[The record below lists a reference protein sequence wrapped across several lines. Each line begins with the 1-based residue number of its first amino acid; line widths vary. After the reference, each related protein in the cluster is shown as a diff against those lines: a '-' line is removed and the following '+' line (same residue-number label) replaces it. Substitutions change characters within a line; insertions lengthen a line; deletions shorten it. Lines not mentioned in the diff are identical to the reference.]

1 MANTNGQ
8 VIWVAENRFL
18 EYKETISNTFLK
30 TVSAFANYDGGE
42 IIFGIDDEGKI
53 VGVPESAQKCLDI
66 ENRINDSIAPQ
77 PDYELTA
84 AENHTIILKVHA
96 GMRKPYLYKS
106 KAYKRNDT
114 STVEVDHTEM
124 TRLILEGSNLGYE
137 ELPSGIQELTFEK
150 LEKELKYKAG
160 IEKLDLNIL
169 KTLNLFSDK
178 NGYNIAAEILADENM
193 LPGIDIGKFGD
204 SISIIK
210 KRKTY
215 EHTSALNLYDDA
227 YEVFRDYYEY
237 DVIEG
242 SERRTVSLIPGTA
255 YREAVANALIH
266 RVWDVKDPIRIY
278 MFDDRVEIFSPGGL
292 PRGMTKEAYL
302 SGNYS
307 TLRNPV
313 ISNVFFRLKIVE
325 IFGTGIRRIKEA
337 YRDSIA
343 KPEFE
348 VYENFIK
355 VILPVV
361 KERTSLKGDA
371 GLVYDAVSGAD
382 GSSISQI
389 AGKVPFGKTKVHKI
403 LMELES
409 KDLIR
414 ITGNGRGTKYHKA

>member
-1 MANTNGQ
+1 M
-8 VIWVAENRFL
+8 AENRFL

-42 IIFGIDDEGKI
+42 IIFGIDDAGKT
-53 VGVPESAQKCLDI
+53 VGIQEPAGKCLDI
-66 ENRINDSIAPQ
+66 ENRINDSIMPQ
-77 PDYELTA
+77 PDYELKVA
-84 AENHTIILKVHA
+84 RNNTIILKVYA
-96 GMRKPYLYKS
+96 GARKPYLYRS

-124 TRLILEGSNLGYE
+124 TRLILEGSNLSYE
-137 ELPSGIQELTFEK
+137 ELSSEMQDLTFEK
-150 LEKELKYKAG
+150 LEKELKSKTG
-160 IEKLDLNIL
+160 IERLDLNIL

-215 EHTSALNLYDDA
+215 EHTSILNLYDAA
-227 YEVFRDYYEY
+227 YEMFRDYYEY

-242 SERRTVSLIPGTA
+242 SERRTVGLIPGAA

-266 RVWDVKDPIRIY
+266 RVWDVKDHIRIF

-337 YRDSIA
+337 YQDSVA

-348 VYENFIK
+348 VYENSIK

-361 KERTSLKGDA
+361 KERASINGEA
-371 GLVYDAVSGAD
+371 GLVYDAVSMQA

-389 AGKVPFGKTKVHKI
+389 AEKVPFGRTKVRKI
-403 LMELES
+403 LNELES

-414 ITGNGRGTKYHKA
+414 VTGNGRGTKYHKA

>member
-1 MANTNGQ
+1 M
-8 VIWVAENRFL
+8 AENRFL

-42 IIFGIDDEGKI
+42 IIFGIDDDGKA
-53 VGVPESAQKCLDI
+53 VGIQEPVKKCLDI
-66 ENRINDSIAPQ
+66 ENRINDSIAPR

-84 AENHTIILKVHA
+84 AENRTIVLKVYA
-96 GMRKPYLYKS
+96 GAHKPYLYRS

-114 STVEVDHTEM
+114 STVEADHIEM
-124 TRLILEGSNLGYE
+124 TRLILEGSNLSYE
-137 ELPSGIQELTFEK
+137 ELSSEMQDLTFEK
-150 LEKELKYKAG
+150 LEKELKSKAG
-160 IEKLDLNIL
+160 IERLDLNIL
-169 KTLNLFSDK
+169 KTLNLFSDR
-178 NGYNIAAEILADENM
+178 NGYNIAAEILADQNT

-215 EHTSALNLYDDA
+215 EHTSILNLYDAA
-227 YEVFRDYYEY
+227 YEMFRDYYEY
-237 DVIEG
+237 DVIED
-242 SERRTVSLIPGTA
+242 SERRSVSLIPGAA

-266 RVWDVKDPIRIY
+266 RVWDVKDHIRIF

-307 TLRNPV
+307 TLRNPI

-337 YRDSIA
+337 YKDSVA

-348 VYENFIK
+348 VYEDSIK

-361 KERTSLKGDA
+361 KERASINGEA
-371 GLVYDAVSGAD
+371 GLVYDAVSMQA

-389 AGKVPFGKTKVHKI
+389 AEKVPFGKTKVRKI
-403 LMELES
+403 LNELES
-409 KDLIR
+409 KGLIR
-414 ITGNGRGTKYHKA
+414 VTGNGRGTKYHKA

>member
-1 MANTNGQ
+1 MAISNGQ
-8 VIWVAENRFL
+8 VVSMAENRFL

-42 IIFGIDDEGKI
+42 IIFGIDDDGKA
-53 VGVPESAQKCLDI
+53 VGIQEPVQKCLDI

-77 PDYELTA
+77 PDYELTVA
-84 AENHTIILKVHA
+84 GNHTIVLKVYA
-96 GMRKPYLYKS
+96 GVHKPYLYKS

-114 STVEVDHTEM
+114 STVEVDHIEM
-124 TRLILEGSNLGYE
+124 TRLILEGSNLSYE
-137 ELPSGIQELTFEK
+137 ELPSEMQDLTFEK
-150 LEKELKYKAG
+150 LEKELKSKAG
-160 IEKLDLNIL
+160 IERLDLNIL
-169 KTLNLFSDK
+169 KTLNLFSDR
-178 NGYNIAAEILADENM
+178 NGYNVAAEILADQNT
-193 LPGIDIGKFGD
+193 LPGVDIGKFGD

-215 EHTSALNLYDDA
+215 EHTSILNLYDAA
-227 YEVFRDYYEY
+227 YEMFRDYYEY
-237 DVIEG
+237 DVIEE
-242 SERRTVSLIPGTA
+242 SERRTVSLIPGAA

-266 RVWDVKDPIRIY
+266 RVWDVKDHIRIF

-307 TLRNPV
+307 ALRNPV

-325 IFGTGIRRIKEA
+325 IFGTGIRRIKES
-337 YRDSIA
+337 YKDSVV

-348 VYENFIK
+348 VYENSIK

-361 KERTSLKGDA
+361 KERASINGEA
-371 GLVYDAVSGAD
+371 GLVYDTVSMQA

-389 AGKVPFGKTKVHKI
+389 VEKVPFGKTKTRKI
-403 LMELES
+403 LNELES
-409 KDLIR
+409 KGLIR
-414 ITGNGRGTKYHKA
+414 VTGNGRGTKYHKA